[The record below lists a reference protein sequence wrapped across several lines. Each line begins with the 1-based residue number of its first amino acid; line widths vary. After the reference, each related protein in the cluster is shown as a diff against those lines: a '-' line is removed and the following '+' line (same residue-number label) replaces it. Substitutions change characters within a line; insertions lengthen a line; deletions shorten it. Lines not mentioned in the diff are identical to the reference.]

1 MYLASSYKQGREWT
15 EAAELWKTMIAKGE
29 GGAWPYTELAKYYEH
44 VQHDYDIALRYAT
57 SALQYLLNTMPL
69 NGMMKSRQRPSLNC
83 IERLKRKQRTY
94 QGGILS

>member
-1 MYLASSYKQGREWT
+1 
-15 EAAELWKTMIAKGE
+15 MIAKGE
-29 GGAWPYTELAKYYEH
+29 GGAWPYIELAKYYEH

-69 NGMMKSRQRPSLNC
+69 NGDDEKQTASLFKR

-94 QGGILS
+94 QGGIIP